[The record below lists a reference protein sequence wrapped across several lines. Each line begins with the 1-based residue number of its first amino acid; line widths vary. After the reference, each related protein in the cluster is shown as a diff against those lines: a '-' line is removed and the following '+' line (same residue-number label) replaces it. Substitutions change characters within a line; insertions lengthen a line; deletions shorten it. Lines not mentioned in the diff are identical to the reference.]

1 MPRICS
7 HILFLFSIVIPL
19 QMKQLKNSNVRKN
32 NAGLKYLQ
40 FRLKSSNYKLTTSE
54 RGCSEITGLEESWDQ
69 LQLKSLAHKEAHKK
83 NIS

>member
-1 MPRICS
+1 
-7 HILFLFSIVIPL
+7 
-19 QMKQLKNSNVRKN
+19 MKQLTNSNERKN

-40 FRLKSSNYKLTTSE
+40 FRARLKSSNYKLTTSE